1 MKCINFDRA
10 FERYM
15 AEWIK
20 ENSEKYKDDMDVIED
35 MMPDVYLE
43 FLKKPADFLDGV
55 APQDYFEQFDN
66 ADMLV
71 NWLCD
76 YIAQGVPVPDL
87 LLERVTALGN
97 PAEKSL
103 LALVARDDLPEET
116 QMTAI
121 SLLREMESKA
131 PMQRYIDYIASLEEP
146 SDKGDLCTEALMSMG
161 ESVVEPILATLSGAG
176 QTGRDIFADV
186 LSNYP
191 GDERIYELMIERF
204 VTRDERRALF
214 ASYLAKLGDE
224 RAIPRK
230 ARTST
235 IWIMWR
241 SLTPLRRWV
250 VSVRRS
256 ANFLATRIMNL
267 SGGCNGLNA
276 HVLPLKEELLS

>member
-146 SDKGDLCTEALMSMG
+146 SDKGDLCAEALMSMG
-161 ESVVEPILATLSGAG
+161 ESVVEPILATLSGTG

-191 GDERIYELMIERF
+191 GDERIYELMIARV
-204 VTRDERRALF
+204 VTRAERRALF

-224 RAIPRK
+224 RAIP
-230 ARTST
+230 
-235 IWIMWR
+235 M
-241 SLTPLRRWV
+241 
-250 VSVRRS
+250 
-256 ANFLATRIMNL
+256 
-267 SGGCNGLNA
+267 
-276 HVLPLKEELLS
+276 LKEAAQSPDINYLDYVEVVNAIEALGGERPPEREFSGDPYYESLRQV

>member
-1 MKCINFDRA
+1 MMKCINFDRA

-146 SDKGDLCTEALMSMG
+146 SDKGDLCAEALMSMG
-161 ESVVEPILATLSGAG
+161 ESVVEPILDALSGAR

-191 GDERIYELMIERF
+191 GDERIYGLMIERF

-224 RAIPRK
+224 RAIP
-230 ARTST
+230 
-235 IWIMWR
+235 M
-241 SLTPLRRWV
+241 
-250 VSVRRS
+250 
-256 ANFLATRIMNL
+256 
-267 SGGCNGLNA
+267 
-276 HVLPLKEELLS
+276 LKEAAQSPDINYLDYVEVVNAIEALGGERPPEREFSGDPYYESLRQV

>member
-43 FLKKPADFLDGV
+43 FLKKPADFLDGI

-71 NWLCD
+71 SWLCD

-103 LALVARDDLPEET
+103 LALITRDDLPEET

-131 PMQRYIDYIASLEEP
+131 PMQRYIDFIASLEEP
-146 SDKGDLCTEALMSMG
+146 SDKGDLCAEALMSMG
-161 ESVVEPILATLSGAG
+161 ESVVEPILAALSGAG

-224 RAIPRK
+224 RAIP
-230 ARTST
+230 
-235 IWIMWR
+235 M
-241 SLTPLRRWV
+241 
-250 VSVRRS
+250 
-256 ANFLATRIMNL
+256 
-267 SGGCNGLNA
+267 
-276 HVLPLKEELLS
+276 LKEAAQSPDINYLDYVEVVNAIEALGGERPPEREFSGDPYYESLRQV

>member
-20 ENSEKYKDDMDVIED
+20 KNSEKYKDDMDVIED

-146 SDKGDLCTEALMSMG
+146 SDKGDLCAEALMSMG

-224 RAIPRK
+224 RAIP
-230 ARTST
+230 
-235 IWIMWR
+235 M
-241 SLTPLRRWV
+241 
-250 VSVRRS
+250 
-256 ANFLATRIMNL
+256 
-267 SGGCNGLNA
+267 
-276 HVLPLKEELLS
+276 LKEAAQSPDINYLDYVEVVNAIEALGGERPPEREFSGDPYYESFRQV

>member
-43 FLKKPADFLDGV
+43 FLKTPADFLDGV

-116 QMTAI
+116 QMTVI

-146 SDKGDLCTEALMSMG
+146 SDKGDLCAEALMSMG

-224 RAIPRK
+224 RAIP
-230 ARTST
+230 
-235 IWIMWR
+235 M
-241 SLTPLRRWV
+241 
-250 VSVRRS
+250 
-256 ANFLATRIMNL
+256 
-267 SGGCNGLNA
+267 
-276 HVLPLKEELLS
+276 LKEAAQSPDINYLDYVEVVNAIEALGGERPPEREFSGDPYYESLRQV

>member
-10 FERYM
+10 FERYV

-146 SDKGDLCTEALMSMG
+146 SDKGDLCAEALMSMG
-161 ESVVEPILATLSGAG
+161 ESVVEPILATFSGAG

-224 RAIPRK
+224 RAIP
-230 ARTST
+230 
-235 IWIMWR
+235 M
-241 SLTPLRRWV
+241 
-250 VSVRRS
+250 
-256 ANFLATRIMNL
+256 
-267 SGGCNGLNA
+267 
-276 HVLPLKEELLS
+276 LKEAAQSPDINYLDYVEVVNAIEALGGERPPEREFSGDPYYESLRQV

>member
-20 ENSEKYKDDMDVIED
+20 KNSEKYKDDMDVIED

-131 PMQRYIDYIASLEEP
+131 PMQLYIDYIASLEEP
-146 SDKGDLCTEALMSMG
+146 SDKGDLCAEALISMG

-224 RAIPRK
+224 RAIP
-230 ARTST
+230 
-235 IWIMWR
+235 M
-241 SLTPLRRWV
+241 
-250 VSVRRS
+250 
-256 ANFLATRIMNL
+256 
-267 SGGCNGLNA
+267 
-276 HVLPLKEELLS
+276 LKEAAQSPDINYLDYVEVVNAIEALGGERPPEREFSGDPYYESLRQV

>member
-15 AEWIK
+15 AEWMK

-76 YIAQGVPVPDL
+76 YIAQGVAVPDL
-87 LLERVTALGN
+87 LLERVTALGD

-103 LALVARDDLPEET
+103 LALIARDDLPEET

-131 PMQRYIDYIASLEEP
+131 PMQRYIDFIASLEEP
-146 SDKGDLCTEALMSMG
+146 SDKGDLCAEALMSMG
-161 ESVVEPILATLSGAG
+161 ESVVEPILAALSGAG

-224 RAIPRK
+224 RAIP
-230 ARTST
+230 
-235 IWIMWR
+235 M
-241 SLTPLRRWV
+241 
-250 VSVRRS
+250 
-256 ANFLATRIMNL
+256 
-267 SGGCNGLNA
+267 
-276 HVLPLKEELLS
+276 LKEAAQSPDINYLDYVEVVNAIEALGGERPPEREFAGDPYYESLKRV

>member
-116 QMTAI
+116 QMMAI

-146 SDKGDLCTEALMSMG
+146 RDKGDLCAEALMSMG

-224 RAIPRK
+224 RAIP
-230 ARTST
+230 
-235 IWIMWR
+235 M
-241 SLTPLRRWV
+241 
-250 VSVRRS
+250 
-256 ANFLATRIMNL
+256 
-267 SGGCNGLNA
+267 
-276 HVLPLKEELLS
+276 LKEAAQSPDINYLDYVEVVNAIEALGGERPPEREFSGDPYYESLRQV

>member
-20 ENSEKYKDDMDVIED
+20 KNSEKYKDDMDVIED

-76 YIAQGVPVPDL
+76 YIAQGAPVPDL

-146 SDKGDLCTEALMSMG
+146 SDKGDLCAEALMSMG

-224 RAIPRK
+224 RAIP
-230 ARTST
+230 
-235 IWIMWR
+235 M
-241 SLTPLRRWV
+241 
-250 VSVRRS
+250 
-256 ANFLATRIMNL
+256 
-267 SGGCNGLNA
+267 
-276 HVLPLKEELLS
+276 LKEAAQSPDINYLDYVEVVNAIEALGGERPPEREFSGDPYYESLRQV

>member
-15 AEWIK
+15 AEWMK

-43 FLKKPADFLDGV
+43 FLKKPADFLDGI

-71 NWLCD
+71 SWLCD

-87 LLERVTALGN
+87 LLERVTALGD

-121 SLLREMESKA
+121 SLLHEMESKA

-146 SDKGDLCTEALMSMG
+146 SDKGDLCAEALMSMG
-161 ESVVEPILATLSGAG
+161 ESVVEPILAALSGAG

-224 RAIPRK
+224 RAIP
-230 ARTST
+230 
-235 IWIMWR
+235 M
-241 SLTPLRRWV
+241 
-250 VSVRRS
+250 
-256 ANFLATRIMNL
+256 
-267 SGGCNGLNA
+267 
-276 HVLPLKEELLS
+276 LKEAAQSPDINYLDYVEVVNAIEALGGERPPEREFSGDPYYESLRQV

>member
-43 FLKKPADFLDGV
+43 FLKKPADFLDGI

-71 NWLCD
+71 NWLSD

-224 RAIPRK
+224 RAIPMLKEAAQSPDINYLDYVEVVNAIEALGGERPPE
-230 ARTST
+230 REFSGDPYYE
-235 IWIMWR
+235 
-241 SLTPLRRWV
+241 SLRRV
-250 VSVRRS
+250 
-256 ANFLATRIMNL
+256 
-267 SGGCNGLNA
+267 
-276 HVLPLKEELLS
+276 

>member
-15 AEWIK
+15 AEWMK

-43 FLKKPADFLDGV
+43 FLKKPADFLDGI

-87 LLERVTALGN
+87 LLERVTALGD

-103 LALVARDDLPEET
+103 LALIARDDLPEET

-131 PMQRYIDYIASLEEP
+131 PMQRYIDFIASLEEP
-146 SDKGDLCTEALMSMG
+146 SDKGDLCAEALMSMG
-161 ESVVEPILATLSGAG
+161 ESVVEPILAALSGAG

-224 RAIPRK
+224 RAIP
-230 ARTST
+230 
-235 IWIMWR
+235 M
-241 SLTPLRRWV
+241 
-250 VSVRRS
+250 
-256 ANFLATRIMNL
+256 
-267 SGGCNGLNA
+267 
-276 HVLPLKEELLS
+276 LKEAAQSPDINYLDYVEVVNAIEALGGERPPEREFSGDPYYESLRQV

>member
-15 AEWIK
+15 AEWMK

-43 FLKKPADFLDGV
+43 FLKKPADFLDGI

-87 LLERVTALGN
+87 LLERVTALGD

-131 PMQRYIDYIASLEEP
+131 PMQRYVDYIASLEEP
-146 SDKGDLCTEALMSMG
+146 SDKGDLCAEALMSMG
-161 ESVVEPILATLSGAG
+161 ESVIEPILAALSGAG

-224 RAIPRK
+224 RAIP
-230 ARTST
+230 
-235 IWIMWR
+235 M
-241 SLTPLRRWV
+241 
-250 VSVRRS
+250 
-256 ANFLATRIMNL
+256 
-267 SGGCNGLNA
+267 
-276 HVLPLKEELLS
+276 LKEVAQSPDINYLDYVEVVNAIEALGGERPPEREFSGDPYYESLRQV

>member
-103 LALVARDDLPEET
+103 LALVARDELPEET

-146 SDKGDLCTEALMSMG
+146 SDKGDLCAEALMSMG
-161 ESVVEPILATLSGAG
+161 ESVVEPILAALSGAG
-176 QTGRDIFADV
+176 QIGRDIFADV

-224 RAIPRK
+224 RAIP
-230 ARTST
+230 
-235 IWIMWR
+235 M
-241 SLTPLRRWV
+241 
-250 VSVRRS
+250 
-256 ANFLATRIMNL
+256 
-267 SGGCNGLNA
+267 
-276 HVLPLKEELLS
+276 LKEAAQSPDINYLDYVEVVNAIEALGGERPPEREFSGDPYYESLRQV

>member
-15 AEWIK
+15 AEWMK

-43 FLKKPADFLDGV
+43 FLKKSADFLDGV

-103 LALVARDDLPEET
+103 LASVARDDLPEET

-146 SDKGDLCTEALMSMG
+146 SDKGDLCAEALMSMG

-224 RAIPRK
+224 RAIP
-230 ARTST
+230 
-235 IWIMWR
+235 M
-241 SLTPLRRWV
+241 
-250 VSVRRS
+250 
-256 ANFLATRIMNL
+256 
-267 SGGCNGLNA
+267 
-276 HVLPLKEELLS
+276 LKEAAQSPDINYLDYVEVVNAIEALGGERPPEREFSGDPYYESLRQV

>member
-146 SDKGDLCTEALMSMG
+146 SDKGDLCAEALMSMG
-161 ESVVEPILATLSGAG
+161 ESVVEPILDALSGAR

-224 RAIPRK
+224 RAIP
-230 ARTST
+230 
-235 IWIMWR
+235 M
-241 SLTPLRRWV
+241 
-250 VSVRRS
+250 
-256 ANFLATRIMNL
+256 
-267 SGGCNGLNA
+267 
-276 HVLPLKEELLS
+276 LKEAAQSPDINYLDYVEVVNAIEALGGERPPEREFSGDPYYESLRKV

>member
-1 MKCINFDRA
+1 MRCINFDRA

-43 FLKKPADFLDGV
+43 FLKKPADFLDGI

-87 LLERVTALGN
+87 LLERVTALGK

-103 LALVARDDLPEET
+103 LALITRDDLPEET

-131 PMQRYIDYIASLEEP
+131 PMQRYIDFIASLEEP
-146 SDKGDLCTEALMSMG
+146 SDKGDLCAEALMSMG
-161 ESVVEPILATLSGAG
+161 ESVVEPILAALSGAE
-176 QTGRDIFADV
+176 QTGCDIFADV

-224 RAIPRK
+224 RAIP
-230 ARTST
+230 
-235 IWIMWR
+235 M
-241 SLTPLRRWV
+241 
-250 VSVRRS
+250 
-256 ANFLATRIMNL
+256 
-267 SGGCNGLNA
+267 
-276 HVLPLKEELLS
+276 LKEAAQSPDINYLDYVEVVNAIEALGGERPPEREFSGDPYYESLRQV

>member
-55 APQDYFEQFDN
+55 APQDYFERFDN

-131 PMQRYIDYIASLEEP
+131 PMQRYIDYIASLEET
-146 SDKGDLCTEALMSMG
+146 SDKGDLCAEALMSMG
-161 ESVVEPILATLSGAG
+161 ESVVEPILATLSGAE

-224 RAIPRK
+224 RAIP
-230 ARTST
+230 
-235 IWIMWR
+235 M
-241 SLTPLRRWV
+241 
-250 VSVRRS
+250 
-256 ANFLATRIMNL
+256 
-267 SGGCNGLNA
+267 
-276 HVLPLKEELLS
+276 LKEAAQSPDINYLDYVEVVNAIEALGGERPPEREFSGDPYYESLRQV

>member
-66 ADMLV
+66 ANMLV

-103 LALVARDDLPEET
+103 LALVARDDLPEEM

-146 SDKGDLCTEALMSMG
+146 SDKGDLCAEALMSMG

-224 RAIPRK
+224 RAIP
-230 ARTST
+230 
-235 IWIMWR
+235 M
-241 SLTPLRRWV
+241 
-250 VSVRRS
+250 
-256 ANFLATRIMNL
+256 
-267 SGGCNGLNA
+267 
-276 HVLPLKEELLS
+276 LKEAAQSPDINYLDYVEVVNAIEALGGERPPEREFSGDPYYESLRQV

>member
-103 LALVARDDLPEET
+103 LALAARDDLPEET

-146 SDKGDLCTEALMSMG
+146 SDKGDLCAEALMSMG

-224 RAIPRK
+224 RAIP
-230 ARTST
+230 
-235 IWIMWR
+235 M
-241 SLTPLRRWV
+241 
-250 VSVRRS
+250 
-256 ANFLATRIMNL
+256 
-267 SGGCNGLNA
+267 
-276 HVLPLKEELLS
+276 LKEAAQSPDINYLDYVEVVNAIEALGGERPPEREFSGDPYYESLRQV

>member
-146 SDKGDLCTEALMSMG
+146 SDKGDLCAEALMSMG

-224 RAIPRK
+224 RAIPMLK
-230 ARTST
+230 EAAQSPD
-235 IWIMWR
+235 INY
-241 SLTPLRRWV
+241 LDYVEV
-250 VSVRRS
+250 VN
-256 ANFLATRIMNL
+256 AIEAL
-267 SGGCNGLNA
+267 SGERPPEREFSGDPYYESLRQ
-276 HVLPLKEELLS
+276 V

>member
-35 MMPDVYLE
+35 MMPDGYLE

-146 SDKGDLCTEALMSMG
+146 SDKGDLCAEALMSMG

-191 GDERIYELMIERF
+191 GDECIYELMIERF

-224 RAIPRK
+224 RAIP
-230 ARTST
+230 
-235 IWIMWR
+235 M
-241 SLTPLRRWV
+241 
-250 VSVRRS
+250 
-256 ANFLATRIMNL
+256 
-267 SGGCNGLNA
+267 
-276 HVLPLKEELLS
+276 LKEAAQSPDINYLDYVEVVNAIEALGGERPPEREFSGDPYYESLRQV

>member
-146 SDKGDLCTEALMSMG
+146 SDKGDLCAEALMSMG
-161 ESVVEPILATLSGAG
+161 ESVVEPILATLSGTG

-204 VTRDERRALF
+204 VTRDERRGLF

-224 RAIPRK
+224 RAIP
-230 ARTST
+230 
-235 IWIMWR
+235 M
-241 SLTPLRRWV
+241 
-250 VSVRRS
+250 
-256 ANFLATRIMNL
+256 
-267 SGGCNGLNA
+267 
-276 HVLPLKEELLS
+276 LKEAAQSPDINYLDYVEVVNAIEALGGERPPEREFSGDPYYESLRQV

>member
-15 AEWIK
+15 AEWMK

-43 FLKKPADFLDGV
+43 FLKKPADFLDGI

-71 NWLCD
+71 SWLCD

-87 LLERVTALGN
+87 LLERVTALGD

-116 QMTAI
+116 KMTAI

-131 PMQRYIDYIASLEEP
+131 PMQRYVDYIASLEEP
-146 SDKGDLCTEALMSMG
+146 SDKGDLCAEALMSMG
-161 ESVVEPILATLSGAG
+161 ESVVEPILTALSGAG

-224 RAIPRK
+224 RAIP
-230 ARTST
+230 
-235 IWIMWR
+235 M
-241 SLTPLRRWV
+241 
-250 VSVRRS
+250 
-256 ANFLATRIMNL
+256 
-267 SGGCNGLNA
+267 
-276 HVLPLKEELLS
+276 LKEAAQSPDINYLDYVEVVNAIEALGGERPPEREFSGDPYYESLRQV

>member
-20 ENSEKYKDDMDVIED
+20 KNSEKYKDDMDVIED

-87 LLERVTALGN
+87 LLERVTALGD

-146 SDKGDLCTEALMSMG
+146 SDKGDLCAEALMSMG
-161 ESVVEPILATLSGAG
+161 ESVVEPILAALSGAG

-224 RAIPRK
+224 RAIP
-230 ARTST
+230 
-235 IWIMWR
+235 M
-241 SLTPLRRWV
+241 
-250 VSVRRS
+250 
-256 ANFLATRIMNL
+256 
-267 SGGCNGLNA
+267 
-276 HVLPLKEELLS
+276 LKEAAQSPDINYLDYVEVVNAIEALGGERPPEREFSGDPYYESLRQV

>member
-15 AEWIK
+15 AEWMK

-87 LLERVTALGN
+87 LLERVTALGD

-131 PMQRYIDYIASLEEP
+131 PMQRYVDYIASLEEP
-146 SDKGDLCTEALMSMG
+146 SDKGDLCAEALMSMG
-161 ESVVEPILATLSGAG
+161 ESVVEPILAALSGAG

-224 RAIPRK
+224 RAIP
-230 ARTST
+230 
-235 IWIMWR
+235 M
-241 SLTPLRRWV
+241 
-250 VSVRRS
+250 
-256 ANFLATRIMNL
+256 
-267 SGGCNGLNA
+267 
-276 HVLPLKEELLS
+276 LKEAAQSPDINYLDYVEVVNAIEALGGERPPEREFSGDPYYESLRQV

>member
-66 ADMLV
+66 TDMLV
-71 NWLCD
+71 SWLCD

-146 SDKGDLCTEALMSMG
+146 SDKGDLCAEALMSMG
-161 ESVVEPILATLSGAG
+161 ESVVEPVLATLSSAG

-224 RAIPRK
+224 RAIP
-230 ARTST
+230 
-235 IWIMWR
+235 M
-241 SLTPLRRWV
+241 
-250 VSVRRS
+250 
-256 ANFLATRIMNL
+256 
-267 SGGCNGLNA
+267 
-276 HVLPLKEELLS
+276 LKEAAQSPDINYLDYVEVVNAIEALGGERPPEREFSGDPYYESLRQV

>member
-71 NWLCD
+71 KWLCD

-146 SDKGDLCTEALMSMG
+146 SDKGDLCAEALMSMG

-224 RAIPRK
+224 RAIP
-230 ARTST
+230 
-235 IWIMWR
+235 M
-241 SLTPLRRWV
+241 
-250 VSVRRS
+250 
-256 ANFLATRIMNL
+256 
-267 SGGCNGLNA
+267 
-276 HVLPLKEELLS
+276 LKEAAQSPDINYLDYVEVVNAIEALGGERPPECEFSGDPYYESLRQV

>member
-15 AEWIK
+15 AEWMK

-97 PAEKSL
+97 PAEKIL

-146 SDKGDLCTEALMSMG
+146 SDKGDLCAEALMSMG

-224 RAIPRK
+224 RAIPMLMEAAQSPDINYLDYVEVVNAIEALGGERPPE
-230 ARTST
+230 REFSGDPYYE
-235 IWIMWR
+235 
-241 SLTPLRRWV
+241 SLRQV
-250 VSVRRS
+250 
-256 ANFLATRIMNL
+256 
-267 SGGCNGLNA
+267 
-276 HVLPLKEELLS
+276 

>member
-146 SDKGDLCTEALMSMG
+146 SDKGDLCAEALMSMG
-161 ESVVEPILATLSGAG
+161 ESVVEPILAALSGAG
-176 QTGRDIFADV
+176 QIGRDIFADV

-224 RAIPRK
+224 RAIPMLKEAAQSPDINYLDYVEVVNAIEALGGERPPE
-230 ARTST
+230 REFSGDPYYE
-235 IWIMWR
+235 
-241 SLTPLRRWV
+241 SLRRV
-250 VSVRRS
+250 
-256 ANFLATRIMNL
+256 
-267 SGGCNGLNA
+267 
-276 HVLPLKEELLS
+276 

>member
-15 AEWIK
+15 AEWMK

-76 YIAQGVPVPDL
+76 YIAQGVAVPDL
-87 LLERVTALGN
+87 LLERVTALGD

-131 PMQRYIDYIASLEEP
+131 PMQRYIDFIASLEEP
-146 SDKGDLCTEALMSMG
+146 SDKGDLCAEALMSMG
-161 ESVVEPILATLSGAG
+161 ESVVEPILAALSGAG

-224 RAIPRK
+224 RAIP
-230 ARTST
+230 
-235 IWIMWR
+235 M
-241 SLTPLRRWV
+241 
-250 VSVRRS
+250 
-256 ANFLATRIMNL
+256 
-267 SGGCNGLNA
+267 
-276 HVLPLKEELLS
+276 LKEAAQSPDINYLDYVEVVNAIEALGGERPPEREFAGDPYYESLKQV

>member
-146 SDKGDLCTEALMSMG
+146 SDKGDLCAEALMSMG

-224 RAIPRK
+224 RAIP
-230 ARTST
+230 
-235 IWIMWR
+235 M
-241 SLTPLRRWV
+241 
-250 VSVRRS
+250 
-256 ANFLATRIMNL
+256 
-267 SGGCNGLNA
+267 
-276 HVLPLKEELLS
+276 LKEAAQSPDINYLDYVEVVNAIEALGGEHPPEREFSGDPYYESLRQV